1 MNAVSVD
8 LKIHTEYMQY
18 LSLLTTCRFLLL
30 LFVLKIRI
38 KNDNIEVQQFKNL
51 TILAQSYMIKIYM
64 RSWNE
69 WNIHKLGT

>member
-1 MNAVSVD
+1 
-8 LKIHTEYMQY
+8 MQY
-18 LSLLTTCRFLLL
+18 LSLLTTCRFLLS

-64 RSWNE
+64 RS
-69 WNIHKLGT
+69 